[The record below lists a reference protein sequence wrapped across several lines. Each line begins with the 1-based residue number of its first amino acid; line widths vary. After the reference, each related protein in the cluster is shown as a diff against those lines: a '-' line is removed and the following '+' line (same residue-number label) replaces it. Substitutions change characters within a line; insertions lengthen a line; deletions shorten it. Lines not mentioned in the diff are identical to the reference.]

1 MAEFAR
7 GAKLRPHH
15 GGAVAQGQ
23 IPQSLCVRLE
33 LAMIFAALSDPPRQD
48 PPDGVATW
56 TRSARRPPHRLLTVS
71 TTRSTKTPTV
81 SAAILIASM

>member
-1 MAEFAR
+1 MAELPAAPSGVR
-7 GAKLRPHH
+7 TTVEPSRK
-15 GGAVAQGQ
+15 GQ

-56 TRSARRPPHRLLTVS
+56 TRSARRPPHRRLTVS